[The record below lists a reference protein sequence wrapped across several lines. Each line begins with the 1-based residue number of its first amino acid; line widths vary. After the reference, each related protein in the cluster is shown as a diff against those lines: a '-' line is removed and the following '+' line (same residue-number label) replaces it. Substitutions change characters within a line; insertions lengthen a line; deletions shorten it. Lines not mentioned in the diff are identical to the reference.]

1 MKKEQKV
8 WAISLIAFG
17 WLAPNL
23 VLSQQDSLRTT
34 QLSEVVITAS
44 KFPKSKNET
53 GKVITVIDSE
63 ELNRAAG
70 KDLAQVLNEQVGL
83 AINGANSNVGKDKS
97 VYLRGAKSEYTLI
110 LVNGIPLTDPSSV
123 TGGAYDLRLLSL
135 DQVERIEIMKGSQS
149 TLYGSDAIAGVI
161 NIITKSQSEKP
172 IQVNGTLGYGT
183 YNTLQASAGISGNI
197 KDVNYRVGYSRV
209 STDGISEAKETGAA
223 TFDKDGSDQNAFT
236 ANFNVEAVK
245 NLSIKPFVRYSEFK
259 GKFDAGA
266 FTDDE
271 LSAYEGDLFSAGSL
285 VSYKIRKGSLQ
296 GQYSYIE
303 TNRIF
308 DGAFGPSDYT
318 GKFNHT
324 EFFGDYQITK
334 HIRLLGGL
342 SQQHYQML
350 DKTAIEVDPTIT
362 IFSPYAS
369 LTGTWNNFSV
379 EVGSRYNKHSRF
391 GDHTTYSVNPVYN
404 IGKQKIFANVSS
416 GFKAPSLYQLYGI
429 FGANPDLKPER
440 SQSFEVGASG
450 LILENKMEWRAV
462 YFNRTINDVIVYSN
476 AFNINLDKQ
485 ADHGLEI
492 ETTAH
497 TRKRITVRGW
507 YSLVTGQVT
516 TRAVNGDTTFNN
528 LIRRPKHSA
537 GLNVSYR
544 TTDKLQFSAF
554 VQAIGKRT
562 DLFFDMTTFTN
573 QSANLKAYVLLD
585 LFTDYQATK
594 NFSFFASVRNVL
606 NTQYEEVYGYNTL
619 GITGTAGIK
628 INF

>member
-17 WLAPNL
+17 WLAPN
-23 VLSQQDSLRTT
+23 VVVSQQDSLRTT

-53 GKVITVIDSE
+53 GKVLTVIDAD
-63 ELNRAAG
+63 ELNRAGG

-83 AINGANSNVGKDKS
+83 AINGANSNAGKDKS

-110 LVNGIPLTDPSSV
+110 LVDGIPLTDPSSV

-161 NIITKSQSEKP
+161 NIITKSQSEKQ
-172 IQVNGTLGYGT
+172 IQVNGTLRYGT
-183 YNTLQASAGISGNI
+183 YNTLQTSAGISGNI
-197 KDVNYRVGYSRV
+197 KTVNYRVGYSRV

-223 TFDKDGSDQNAFT
+223 TFDKDGSEQNVFT
-236 ANFNVEAVK
+236 ANLNVEAIK
-245 NLSIKPFVRYSEFK
+245 NFSIKPFIRYSEFK

-271 LSAYEGDLFSAGSL
+271 LSTYAGDLLSAGSL
-285 VSYKIRKGSLQ
+285 LSYKLKKGSLQ
-296 GQYSYIE
+296 AQYSYNE

-334 HIRLLGGL
+334 HIRALGGL
-342 SQQHYQML
+342 SQQNYQML
-350 DKTAIEVDPTIT
+350 DKTAIEIDPSVN

-391 GDHTTYSVNPVYN
+391 GDHTTYSVNPVYTF
-404 IGKQKIFANVSS
+404 GKQKIFANVSS
-416 GFKAPSLYQLYGI
+416 GFKAPSLYQLYGM

-450 LILENKMEWRAV
+450 LILQNKIEWRAV
-462 YFNRTINDVIVYSN
+462 YFKRTINDVIVYSS

-485 ADHGLEI
+485 DDHGLEI
-492 ETTAH
+492 ETTMHAG
-497 TRKRITVRGW
+497 KRVTVRAW
-507 YSLVTGQVT
+507 YTFVTGQVT
-516 TRAVNGDTTFNN
+516 TNTINGDTTFNN
-528 LIRRPKHSA
+528 LVRRPKHAA
-537 GLNVSYR
+537 GLNLSYR
-544 TTDKLQFSAF
+544 ATDKLQFSTF
-554 VQAIGKRT
+554 VQAMGKRS
-562 DLFFDMTTFTN
+562 DLYFDMTTFTN
-573 QSANLKAYVLLD
+573 QSANLKAYLLLD
-585 LFTDYQATK
+585 LSAQYLATK
-594 NFSFFASVRNVL
+594 NFSFFASVRNAL
-606 NTQYEEVYGYNTL
+606 NAQYEEVYGYNTL
-619 GITGTAGIK
+619 GITGTVGLK

>member
-17 WLAPNL
+17 CLAPN
-23 VLSQQDSLRTT
+23 VVVSQQDSLRTT
-34 QLSEVVITAS
+34 QLSEVVITSS

-53 GKVITVIDSE
+53 GKVLTIIDAD

-83 AINGANSNVGKDKS
+83 AINGANSNAGKDKS

-110 LVNGIPLTDPSSV
+110 LVDGIPLTDPSSV

-135 DQVERIEIMKGSQS
+135 NQVERIEIMKGSQS

-172 IQVNGTLGYGT
+172 IQVNGSLGYGT
-183 YNTLQASAGISGNI
+183 YNTLQASADISGNI
-197 KDVNYRVGYSRV
+197 KAVNYRAGYSRV

-223 TFDKDGSDQNAFT
+223 TFDKDGSEQNTFT
-236 ANFNVEAVK
+236 ANFSVEVVK
-245 NLSIKPFVRYSEFK
+245 DLSIKPFIRYSEFK
-259 GKFDAGA
+259 GEFDAGA

-271 LSAYEGDLFSAGSL
+271 LSRFDGDLFSAGSL
-285 VSYKIRKGSLQ
+285 VSYKLKKGSLQ
-296 GQYSYIE
+296 AQYSYNE
-303 TNRIF
+303 TNRFF

-324 EFFGDYQITK
+324 EFFGDYQIAK
-334 HIRLLGGL
+334 HIRILGGL

-350 DKTAIEVDPTIT
+350 DKTAIEVDPSIT

-369 LTGTWNNFSV
+369 LTGSWNNFSV
-379 EVGSRYNKHSRF
+379 EVGSRYNQHSRF
-391 GDHTTYSVNPVYN
+391 GDVATYSVNPVYK
-404 IGKQKIFANVSS
+404 IGKHKIFANLSS
-416 GFKAPSLYQLYGI
+416 GFKAPSLYQLYGMY
-429 FGANPDLKPER
+429 GANPDLKPER
-440 SQSFEVGASG
+440 SRSFEFGTSG
-450 LILENKMEWRAV
+450 LIFKNKMEWRAV
-462 YFNRTINDVIVYSN
+462 YFNRAINDVIVYSN
-476 AFNINLDKQ
+476 TININLDKQ
-485 ADHGLEI
+485 NDQGLEI
-492 ETTAH
+492 ETTVHAG
-497 TRKRITVRGW
+497 KRVTVRAW
-507 YSLVTGQVT
+507 YTYVTGQVT
-516 TRAVNGDTTFNN
+516 TNAINGDTTFNN

-554 VQAIGKRT
+554 VLAIGKRT

-573 QSANLKAYVLLD
+573 QSATLKAYVLLD
-585 LFTDYQATK
+585 LFTHYQATK

-606 NTQYEEVYGYNTL
+606 NAQYQEVYGYNTL
-619 GITGTAGIK
+619 GITGTAGLK